1 MCAVESTSTEGGE
14 GGRGGAREERDIEIW
29 VRNGTDIT
37 VVNVA

>member
-1 MCAVESTSTEGGE
+1 MCAVESTSTEGGA
-14 GGRGGAREERDIEIW
+14 GRGGAREERDIEIW